1 MDKWKLFV
9 KLFVVAVL
17 LFVFCFYGVMPQYT
31 ENYQASLIDKVKRI
45 NEIEGPKIVLVGNS
59 NLVFGIQ
66 SEILEEKLGMPVVNM
81 GLHGGVGNCFNE
93 QAAKLNVN
101 KGDIYIICHSNYSDD
116 DKIKNPELAWVTIE
130 NHKELYSY
138 IRKKDMWN
146 MAKAYPSY
154 LRKCI
159 DQWAFSTGNLENEDP
174 AYRRSSFN
182 EYGDNISYRDKTVDG
197 TDFSVV
203 EVPEISD
210 ITVERINKLNAEIIE
225 KQATLLIAAYPI
237 AYANDAPGKE
247 EYQVFTKILSDK
259 MDCPVISE
267 FSDYCLDPSYFFN
280 TYLHLTNEGAKVRT
294 ELLAADIQRYLNNK
308 EAY

>member
-1 MDKWKLFV
+1 M
-9 KLFVVAVL
+9 
-17 LFVFCFYGVMPQYT
+17 
-31 ENYQASLIDKVKRI
+31 
-45 NEIEGPKIVLVGNS
+45 
-59 NLVFGIQ
+59 
-66 SEILEEKLGMPVVNM
+66 
-81 GLHGGVGNCFNE
+81 
-93 QAAKLNVN
+93 
-101 KGDIYIICHSNYSDD
+101 
-116 DKIKNPELAWVTIE
+116 
-130 NHKELYSY
+130 
-138 IRKKDMWN
+138 
-146 MAKAYPSY
+146 
-154 LRKCI
+154 RKCI

-247 EYQVFTKILSDK
+247 EYQAFTKILSDK